1 MSYWCVLMLPQTFHV
16 LCIKQDLVCILG
28 WCSTDVSQLNHLR
41 CLQQWDCCHVSMLQ
55 CLTRALSTTDTESH
69 HPPEQTLGVSQLSRL
84 DRHNWVSYVVFCS
97 TLVHRSFVHTLE
109 IVNNVQV

>member
-1 MSYWCVLMLPQTFHV
+1 MFCVSNKTWSVYWVGAVQMC
-16 LCIKQDLVCILG
+16 
-28 WCSTDVSQLNHLR
+28 LNHLR

-97 TLVHRSFVHTLE
+97 TLVHSSFVHTLE
-109 IVNNVQV
+109 IVNKCAGLKQQDE